1 MNMRVGVVG
10 CGYWGSKHVR
20 VLSNHP
26 DVSSVVIIDGRSE
39 IRASVGADFPGAVQ
53 RATLTDALDDIDA
66 IVVATPPE
74 THFDVTAEA
83 IAAGKHALVE
93 KPMATN
99 TADAMELVRM
109 AEAAGVVLAAGH
121 TFAYNAAVWKLAELV
136 RSGNLG
142 KLHYLDAARLNLG
155 LYRADV
161 NVLWDLAAHD
171 ISITTMILGT
181 VPDTVSAWGAR
192 HTTGFSE
199 DVATL
204 RMRFDRQEVESTVK
218 ASWLDP
224 LKIRTTTVV
233 GSDKMAIYDDVDE
246 AQRVKIIDRS
256 RQLHG
261 SVDNSGVQNPITVT
275 YREGGTVAPEIDFK
289 EPLQMQASDFLECCR
304 TGATPMSDGKAGLAV
319 VAVLEASDRS
329 LAENGAPIPVNLP
342 HLRLQPSL
350 AIVS

>member
-1 MNMRVGVVG
+1 MRVGVVG

-26 DVSSVVIIDGRSE
+26 GVTGVVIIDGRNE
-39 IRASVGADFPGAVQ
+39 IRASVGADYPDALQ
-53 RATLTDALDDIDA
+53 RPSLASALDDVDA
-66 IVVATPPE
+66 IVVASPPE
-74 THFDVTAEA
+74 SHFDVTAEA

-109 AEAAGVVLAAGH
+109 AEAAGVILAAGH

-136 RSGNLG
+136 RDGSLG

-155 LYRADV
+155 LYREDV

-204 RMRFDRQEVESTVK
+204 RMNFERQEVESMVR

-224 LKIRTTTVV
+224 LKIRKTTVV
-233 GSDKMAIYDDVDE
+233 GSEKMAVYDDVDE
-246 AQRVKIIDRS
+246 AQRIKVIDRG
-256 RQLHG
+256 RELHG
-261 SVDNSGVQNPITVT
+261 QTGRSPVSVT
-275 YREGGTVAPEIDFK
+275 YREGGWTAPAIDFK
-289 EPLQMQASDFLECCR
+289 EPLQMQATDFLECCR
-304 TGATPMSDGKAGLAV
+304 TGRVPMSDGKAGLAV

-329 LAENGAPIPVNLP
+329 LRENGAPIPVNLP
-342 HLRLQPSL
+342 HLRLRPSL
-350 AIVS
+350 AIV

>member
-1 MNMRVGVVG
+1 
-10 CGYWGSKHVR
+10 

-26 DVSSVVIIDGRSE
+26 EVSSVVIIDGRPE
-39 IRASVGADFPGAVQ
+39 IRASVGADFSKALQ
-53 RATLTDALDDIDA
+53 RRNLAEAIDDVDA

-74 THFDVTAEA
+74 SHFDVTAEA

-93 KPMATN
+93 KPMATSS
-99 TADAMELVRM
+99 ADAMELVRM
-109 AEAAGVVLAAGH
+109 AEAADVILAAGH

-136 RSGNLG
+136 RNGSLG

-155 LYRADV
+155 LYREDV

-181 VPDTVSAWGAR
+181 VPDTVSAWGSR
-192 HTTGFSE
+192 HTTGFAE
-199 DVATL
+199 DVGML
-204 RMRFDRQEVESTVK
+204 RMMFDRQEVESTVR

-246 AQRVKIIDRS
+246 AQRIKIVDRS

-261 SVDNSGVQNPITVT
+261 TVINGSARNGGTGNGSPITVT
-275 YREGGTVAPEIDFK
+275 YREGGSTAPEINFK
-289 EPLQMQASDFLECCR
+289 EPLQMQANDFLECCR
-304 TGATPMSDGKAGLAV
+304 TGAVPMSDGKAGLAV

-329 LAENGAPIPVNLP
+329 LEENGAPIPVNLP
-342 HLRLQPSL
+342 HLRLRPSL
-350 AIVS
+350 AVVS

>member
-1 MNMRVGVVG
+1 MDMRVGVVG

-26 DVSSVVIIDGRSE
+26 DVTGVVIIDGRPE
-39 IRASVGADFPGAVQ
+39 IRASVGTDFP
-53 RATLTDALDDIDA
+53 DALQRQSLAEAMDDIDA

-136 RSGNLG
+136 RNGSLG
-142 KLHYLDAARLNLG
+142 KLHYMDAARLNLG
-155 LYRADV
+155 LYREDV

-204 RMRFDRQEVESTVK
+204 RMNFERQEVESTVR

-224 LKIRTTTVV
+224 LKIRKTTVV
-233 GSDKMAIYDDVDE
+233 GSEKMAIYDDVDE
-246 AQRVKIIDRS
+246 GQRIKIVDRA
-256 RQLHG
+256 RTLDG
-261 SVDNSGVQNPITVT
+261 RPGGRNPIS
-275 YREGGTVAPEIDFK
+275 
-289 EPLQMQASDFLECCR
+289 ASSRRSPSACR
-304 TGATPMSDGKAGLAV
+304 SHAF
-319 VAVLEASDRS
+319 
-329 LAENGAPIPVNLP
+329 
-342 HLRLQPSL
+342 QPSL
-350 AIVS
+350 LPITPRPTTGAHHHDLHLQPDFQQPDVQRPGTQWTGRADNPGRLP

>member
-1 MNMRVGVVG
+1 MDMRVGVVG

-26 DVSSVVIIDGRSE
+26 DVTGVVIIDGRSD
-39 IRASVGADFPGAVQ
+39 IRASVGADYP
-53 RATLTDALDDIDA
+53 DALQRRTLSEAIDDIDA

-109 AEAAGVVLAAGH
+109 AEAGGVVLAAGH
-121 TFAYNAAVWKLAELV
+121 TFAYNAAVWKLAELI
-136 RSGNLG
+136 RDGSLG

-155 LYRADV
+155 LYREDV

-181 VPDTVSAWGAR
+181 VPDTVSAWGSR

-204 RMRFDRQEVESTVK
+204 RMNFERQEVESTVR

-224 LKIRTTTVV
+224 LKIRTTTAV
-233 GSDKMAIYDDVDE
+233 GSEKMAVYDDVDE
-246 AQRVKIIDRS
+246 AERIKIVDRA
-256 RQLHG
+256 RTLDG
-261 SVDNSGVQNPITVT
+261 RPGGRNPISVT
-275 YREGGTVAPEIDFK
+275 YREGATTAPTIDFK
-289 EPLQMQASDFLECCR
+289 EPLQMQANDFLECCR
-304 TGATPMSDGKAGLAV
+304 TGGVPMSDGKAGLAV

-329 LAENGAPIPVNLP
+329 LEENGAPIAVNLP
-342 HLRLQPSL
+342 HLRLRPSL
-350 AIVS
+350 AIV